1 MQKLGIV
8 LKEVLNTELLPHGV
22 IAINAVVVKRG
33 ASHRTLELWDSNI
46 NVTKD
51 ENPEKSLRMVKAN
64 FKSKEYFT
72 LTAILWTLSTVGI
85 VWCECKCS
93 TSREIAF

>member
-33 ASHRTLELWDSNI
+33 ASHRTLEL
-46 NVTKD
+46 
-51 ENPEKSLRMVKAN
+51 
-64 FKSKEYFT
+64 
-72 LTAILWTLSTVGI
+72 
-85 VWCECKCS
+85 
-93 TSREIAF
+93 